1 MKNINRIISFIIVCA
16 MLATALLS
24 AVSCGDGT
32 GDAET
37 SGTDTTASD
46 VAAGELGTYVVEV
59 TSAGGMALPG
69 VYVYVYA
76 DATNADLKG
85 YAETNEYGKATFELP
100 KSSTYSVV
108 VSGAPKGYEI
118 KESYSFDGNIA
129 RVSLTSSLITD
140 ESLTTATLGLGDVMY
155 DFTVTTSDGEELTL
169 SDILAEKKMVML
181 NFWYSTCGPCVSEF
195 PYVEEA
201 YQLYKDDIE
210 IIALN
215 HIDNETTIK
224 SFKSEHGLT
233 FPVASCSAAYATTFS
248 LTGYPTTIMIDRY
261 GVICLVEA
269 GAITSTRP
277 FTSSF
282 EHFISAD
289 YKQQLCTSIGDL
301 VETVKPNVEMPAS
314 DEIAGA
320 IGDGAA
326 SITYRPETDE
336 ESAEYSWPFI
346 ITEKNGETCIKASN
360 TEIEDSYAIIY
371 ADAVLK
377 AGQAVGF
384 DYLVSSELYSD
395 VLFVIVN
402 GEDVYQISG
411 VSEDEAWTSCYPCVA
426 DKDGTYEI
434 ALCYLK
440 DGTNN
445 SGDDTV
451 YIKNMRVIDSDDIDT
466 ATYLP
471 RYAASTEDGINYDY
485 ADVVYNEADGYY
497 HVGDEN
503 GPLLLADL
511 MNTTVFSEDNSV
523 YLMAYDGEITVDGKN
538 YYDDI
543 LPYCTMASN
552 SALSGVCTVSYEL
565 AELLKV
571 VASVAG
577 FDGTE
582 DEWLKICKYYES
594 YGTDGVQLVDPIMG
608 LSASSAYKATLGV
621 DVETNYFYYDRV
633 ILPRGLWAEFIPEKS
648 GVYRITSHNESVD
661 GVEAWIFD
669 ENRNELLI
677 YTADERMYYDEN
689 DVSMVFYM
697 EAGKPYYIDIAFWDL
712 YEVGVITYD
721 IEYVASEYDLF
732 RLCSPGY
739 FTYDSDATGDDIY
752 QIIDGGIDVI
762 FGDDGYYYEDLGKD
776 ASGKQRYGSLIYCD
790 FTGLTP
796 VFNTPIVDSVVYDEN
811 GNIKLDANGD
821 PVKVTGMVNKGGFD
835 FSKTEDD
842 LFILSV
848 MDDHDGDAVAIV
860 DYLKSYWGEDYEAN
874 FELYMVEDVLD
885 GIYHGEGEDLSDVIR
900 KYEKKIS
907 DDAKHPERQG
917 CVPVTE
923 ELAEVL
929 SLLMDKYTFTGVE
942 NSWLKL
948 CYYYDHLGP
957 DA

>member
-1 MKNINRIISFIIVCA
+1 MKNIKRIISFLLVA
-16 MLATALLS
+16 VMLAATLIS
-24 AVSCGDGT
+24 AVSCGKDPA
-32 GDAET
+32 DSET
-37 SGTDTTASD
+37 SGTDTSLQEPT
-46 VAAGELGTYVVEV
+46 GETGTYVVEV
-59 TSAGGMALPG
+59 TSAGGMPLTG

-85 YAETNEYGKATFELP
+85 YAETNEYGKATFDLP
-100 KSSTYSVV
+100 KSASYSVV
-108 VSGAPKGYEI
+108 ISGAPKGYEV
-118 KESYSFDGNIA
+118 KDSYSFDGNISRIA
-129 RVSLTSSLITD
+129 LTSSLIKD

-155 DFTVTTSDGEELTL
+155 DFSVTTSDGEEVTL
-169 SDILAEKKMVML
+169 SEILAEKKMVML

-215 HIDNETTIK
+215 HIDSESTIK
-224 SFKSEHGLT
+224 AFKSEHGLS
-233 FPVASCSAAYATTFS
+233 FHVASCPSAYAATFS
-248 LTGYPTTIMIDRY
+248 LAGYPTTIMIDRY
-261 GVICLVEA
+261 GVISLIEV
-269 GAITSTRP
+269 GAVTSTRP

-282 EHFISAD
+282 AHFTAAD
-289 YKQQLCTSIGDL
+289 YKQKLCSSIGDL
-301 VETVKPNVEMPAS
+301 VETVKPNVEMLS
-314 DEIAGA
+314 TEEIAGV
-320 IGDGAA
+320 INNG
-326 SITYRPETDE
+326 SFNVTYRPETDE
-336 ESAEYSWPFI
+336 GSAEYSWPFV
-346 ITEKNGETCIKASN
+346 ITEKNGDACIKASN
-360 TEIEDSYAIIY
+360 SEIEDSYAIIY
-371 ADAVLK
+371 ADVELK

-395 VLFVIVN
+395 ALIVIVN

-411 VSEDEAWTSCYPCVA
+411 VSETESWTSCYPCVA
-426 DKDGTYEI
+426 DEDGTYEI

-451 YIKNMRVIDSDDIDT
+451 YIKNVRVIDSGDIDT

-471 RYAASTEDGINYDY
+471 RYAAVSKDGINYDY
-485 ADVVYNEADGYY
+485 ADVVYNETDGYY
-497 HVGDEN
+497 HVGEKN

-511 MNTTVFSEDNSV
+511 MNTTLFSEDNSV
-523 YLMAYDGEITVDGKN
+523 YLMAYDGDITLDGHN
-538 YYDDI
+538 YYEDI

-552 SALSGVCTVSYEL
+552 SALSGVCTVNYEL

-582 DEWLKICKYYES
+582 NEWLKICKYYAS
-594 YGTDGVQLVDPIMG
+594 YGTDGAELVDPIMG
-608 LSASSAYKATLGV
+608 LSASSAYKATLGT

-648 GVYRITSHNESVD
+648 GVYRITSYNESID

-669 ENRNELLI
+669 ENGNELLV

-689 DVSMVFYM
+689 DVSIVYYM

-721 IEYVASEYDLF
+721 IEFVASEYDLF

-739 FTYDSDATGDDIY
+739 FTYDSDAAGEDIY
-752 QIIDGGIDVI
+752 QVIDGGIDVVL
-762 FGDDGYYYEDLGKD
+762 GADGYYYEDLGKD
-776 ASGKQRYGSLIYCD
+776 ANGKQRYGSLIYAD
-790 FTGLTP
+790 FTGITP
-796 VFNTPIVDSVVYDEN
+796 VFNTPVIDSYVYDSN
-811 GNIKLDANGD
+811 GNVKLDSNGD
-821 PVKVTGMVNKGGFD
+821 PVVVTGMVNKGGFD
-835 FSKTEDD
+835 FSKTEND
-842 LFILSV
+842 LFIISV
-848 MDDHDGDAVAIV
+848 LNDHGGDVSAA
-860 DYLKSYWGEDYEAN
+860 DQYLKEYWAEEYEALA
-874 FELYMVEDVLD
+874 EIYLIEDVYE
-885 GIYHGEGEDLSDVIR
+885 GIYHGDGEDLSDVIR
-900 KYEKKIS
+900 KYESKVS
-907 DDAKHPERQG
+907 DDAKHEERAG
-917 CVPVTE
+917 CVAVTE

-929 SLLMDKYTFTGVE
+929 ALLMDKYTFSGVE